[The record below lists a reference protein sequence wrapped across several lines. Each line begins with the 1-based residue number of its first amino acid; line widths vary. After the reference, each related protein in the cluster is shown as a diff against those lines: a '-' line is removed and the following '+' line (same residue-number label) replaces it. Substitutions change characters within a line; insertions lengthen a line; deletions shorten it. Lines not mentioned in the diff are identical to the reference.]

1 MMKRLICAVLI
12 FVMVFSNA
20 YVCHA
25 EEHTNEEDVINTGV
39 YTSRATG
46 HLSFSVKSQGSH
58 YIESMLSLEAG
69 DTVRINATYSPGSAS
84 IYVGLID
91 QDGVFHYL
99 NVSNGDINA
108 TFEIE
113 ESGEYKLAV
122 MNNSAHKV
130 NISGYVYY

>member
-12 FVMVFSNA
+12 FAMVFSNA

-25 EEHTNEEDVINTGV
+25 EEYANEEDVINTGA

-46 HLSFSVKSQGSH
+46 HLSFSVKSQGSY

-91 QDGVFHYL
+91 QDGVF
-99 NVSNGDINA
+99 
-108 TFEIE
+108 T
-113 ESGEYKLAV
+113 
-122 MNNSAHKV
+122 
-130 NISGYVYY
+130 ISM